1 MANKPIFLI
10 ATLFALIT
18 SMVTVALLSSYS
30 MDIEKTVYGSAIPQQ
45 GEESTGE
52 ESTGEESTGEV
63 QNNSSTSDNSS
74 IGNKLP
80 VVNSNSTLVTIG
92 CTPGYGYDP
101 NSPNPICVPL
111 DGSEKP
117 EGVVTC
123 SALGCPYN
131 PPNPNANQP
140 IGSGNTE
147 PDLVTIGCTPGYGY
161 DPNSPNPI
169 CVPLDGSEKPEGVVT
184 CSALGCPYNPP
195 NPNAN
200 QPIGSGNR

>member
-18 SMVTVALLSSYS
+18 SMATAALLSYS
-30 MDIEKTVYGSAIPQQ
+30 MDLENTVYGSAIPKQ
-45 GEESTGE
+45 GE

-63 QNNSSTSDNSS
+63 QNNSSISDNSS

-80 VVNSNSTLVTIG
+80 VVNSNSTLITIG
-92 CTPGYGYDP
+92 CTLGYGYDP

-117 EGVVTC
+117 EGVITC

-140 IGSGNTE
+140 IGSGNSLT
-147 PDLVTIGCTPGYGY
+147 
-161 DPNSPNPI
+161 
-169 CVPLDGSEKPEGVVT
+169 K
-184 CSALGCPYNPP
+184 
-195 NPNAN
+195 
-200 QPIGSGNR
+200 

>member
-18 SMVTVALLSSYS
+18 SMATAALLSYS
-30 MDIEKTVYGSAIPQQ
+30 MDLENTVYGSAIPKQ
-45 GEESTGE
+45 GE

-63 QNNSSTSDNSS
+63 QNNSSISDNSS

-80 VVNSNSTLVTIG
+80 VVNSNSTLITIG
-92 CTPGYGYDP
+92 CTLGYGYDP

-140 IGSGNTE
+140 IGSGNSLT
-147 PDLVTIGCTPGYGY
+147 
-161 DPNSPNPI
+161 
-169 CVPLDGSEKPEGVVT
+169 K
-184 CSALGCPYNPP
+184 
-195 NPNAN
+195 
-200 QPIGSGNR
+200 

>member
-18 SMVTVALLSSYS
+18 SMATAALLSYS
-30 MDIEKTVYGSAIPQQ
+30 MDLENTVYGSAIPKQ
-45 GEESTGE
+45 GE

-63 QNNSSTSDNSS
+63 QNNSSISDNSI

-80 VVNSNSTLVTIG
+80 VVNSNSTLITIG

-117 EGVVTC
+117 GVITC

-140 IGSGNTE
+140 IGSGNSLT
-147 PDLVTIGCTPGYGY
+147 
-161 DPNSPNPI
+161 
-169 CVPLDGSEKPEGVVT
+169 K
-184 CSALGCPYNPP
+184 
-195 NPNAN
+195 
-200 QPIGSGNR
+200 

>member
-18 SMVTVALLSSYS
+18 SMATAALLSYS
-30 MDIEKTVYGSAIPQQ
+30 MDLENTVYGSAIPKQ
-45 GEESTGE
+45 GE

-63 QNNSSTSDNSS
+63 QNNSSISDNSS

-80 VVNSNSTLVTIG
+80 VVNSNSTLITIG
-92 CTPGYGYDP
+92 CTLGYGYDP

-117 EGVVTC
+117 GVITC

-131 PPNPNANQP
+131 PPNPHANQP
-140 IGSGNTE
+140 IGSGNSLT
-147 PDLVTIGCTPGYGY
+147 
-161 DPNSPNPI
+161 
-169 CVPLDGSEKPEGVVT
+169 K
-184 CSALGCPYNPP
+184 
-195 NPNAN
+195 
-200 QPIGSGNR
+200 

>member
-10 ATLFALIT
+10 AMLFALIT

-52 ESTGEESTGEV
+52 ESTGEESTGEESTGEESTGEESTGEI
-63 QNNSSTSDNSS
+63 QNNSSISDNSS
-74 IGNKLP
+74 IGNELP
-80 VVNSNSTLVTIG
+80 EVNSNSTLITSG

-117 EGVVTC
+117 EGVITC

-140 IGSGNTE
+140 IGSG
-147 PDLVTIGCTPGYGY
+147 
-161 DPNSPNPI
+161 
-169 CVPLDGSEKPEGVVT
+169 K
-184 CSALGCPYNPP
+184 
-195 NPNAN
+195 
-200 QPIGSGNR
+200 

>member
-10 ATLFALIT
+10 AMLFALIT

-30 MDIEKTVYGSAIPQQ
+30 MDIENTVYGSAIPQQ

-52 ESTGEESTGEV
+52 ESTGEESTGEESTGEESTGEESTGEESTGEV
-63 QNNSSTSDNSS
+63 QNNSSISDNSI

-80 VVNSNSTLVTIG
+80 VVNSNSTLITIG

-117 EGVVTC
+117 EGVITC

-140 IGSGNTE
+140 IGSGNSLT
-147 PDLVTIGCTPGYGY
+147 
-161 DPNSPNPI
+161 
-169 CVPLDGSEKPEGVVT
+169 K
-184 CSALGCPYNPP
+184 
-195 NPNAN
+195 
-200 QPIGSGNR
+200 

>member
-10 ATLFALIT
+10 TMLFALIT
-18 SMVTVALLSSYS
+18 SMVTVALLSSNS
-30 MDIEKTVYGSAIPQQ
+30 MGIENTVYGSASPQQ
-45 GEESTGE
+45 DE

-63 QNNSSTSDNSS
+63 QNNSSSSDNLSM
-74 IGNKLP
+74 GNNLP
-80 VVNSNSTLVTIG
+80 EVNSNSTLITIG

-117 EGVVTC
+117 EGVITC

-140 IGSGNTE
+140 IGSGNSLT
-147 PDLVTIGCTPGYGY
+147 
-161 DPNSPNPI
+161 
-169 CVPLDGSEKPEGVVT
+169 K
-184 CSALGCPYNPP
+184 
-195 NPNAN
+195 
-200 QPIGSGNR
+200 

>member
-10 ATLFALIT
+10 VMLFALIT

-30 MDIEKTVYGSAIPQQ
+30 MDIENTVYGSATPQQ

-63 QNNSSTSDNSS
+63 QNNSSISDNSS
-74 IGNKLP
+74 RGNKLP
-80 VVNSNSTLVTIG
+80 EVNSNSTLITIG

-117 EGVVTC
+117 EGVITC

-140 IGSGNTE
+140 IGSGNSLT
-147 PDLVTIGCTPGYGY
+147 
-161 DPNSPNPI
+161 N
-169 CVPLDGSEKPEGVVT
+169 
-184 CSALGCPYNPP
+184 
-195 NPNAN
+195 
-200 QPIGSGNR
+200 

>member
-1 MANKPIFLI
+1 M
-10 ATLFALIT
+10 LFALIT

-30 MDIEKTVYGSAIPQQ
+30 MDIENTVYGSAIPQQ

-52 ESTGEESTGEV
+52 V
-63 QNNSSTSDNSS
+63 QNNSSISDNSS

-80 VVNSNSTLVTIG
+80 VVNSNSTLITIG
-92 CTPGYGYDP
+92 CTLGYGYDP

-117 EGVVTC
+117 GVITC

-140 IGSGNTE
+140 IGSGNSLT
-147 PDLVTIGCTPGYGY
+147 
-161 DPNSPNPI
+161 
-169 CVPLDGSEKPEGVVT
+169 K
-184 CSALGCPYNPP
+184 
-195 NPNAN
+195 
-200 QPIGSGNR
+200 